1 MESMATKIQVQGTKK
16 IHEREA
22 LFDIFGNLFATLHK
36 AALNLIQNFDILC
49 LDCGFRCWRPS
60 FPGWVKSQERQHQPS
75 SATRFGLAV
84 IGLLLKFVIS
94 PMRLW
99 RMFLNHEIAEFFYDQ
114 LYTWIPGLFRHKRRP
129 MKGIQANFSLSLCM
143 YTYALNRIDMWKCM
157 YTCHFQIHALTHT
170 TLHCSTLRCPTF
182 RLHNKIHCIALSYTT
197 LHCIHTYYAN
207 KMCCLHIIELI

>member
-1 MESMATKIQVQGTKK
+1 M
-16 IHEREA
+16 
-22 LFDIFGNLFATLHK
+22 FATLHK

-75 SATRFGLAV
+75 SATRFGFAV

-99 RMFLNHEIAEFFYDQ
+99 PMFLNHEIAEFFYDQ
-114 LYTWIPGLFRHKRRP
+114 LCTWIPAMLFRRKRL
-129 MKGIQANFSLSLCM
+129 KGIQANLSLSLCM

-157 YTCHFQIHALTHT
+157 YTVYMSLSDTCTHT
-170 TLHCSTLRCPTF
+170 HNLALQYITLPY
-182 RLHNKIHCIALSYTT
+182 I
-197 LHCIHTYYAN
+197 
-207 KMCCLHIIELI
+207 